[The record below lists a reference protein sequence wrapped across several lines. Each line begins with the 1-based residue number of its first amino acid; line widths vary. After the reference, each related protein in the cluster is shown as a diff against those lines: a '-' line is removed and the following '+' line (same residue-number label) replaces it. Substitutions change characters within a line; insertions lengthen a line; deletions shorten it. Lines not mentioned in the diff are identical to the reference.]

1 MAVCSVAPHLPS
13 HYMFPFF
20 MLCSERREIKYVSS
34 WCFVVTIKAAAGAA
48 RNKSSQRIN
57 LRIVNTRVEYDGS
70 ESVVDGRDVDFS
82 GVVVVGLL
90 VVRSIDE
97 RVSGIFDIVVEM
109 SNYQRSS
116 FFSKGAQEGCF
127 NCVW

>member
-1 MAVCSVAPHLPS
+1 MSVVVSLLQKVAGK
-13 HYMFPFF
+13 
-20 MLCSERREIKYVSS
+20 EIKSMNQFED
-34 WCFVVTIKAAAGAA
+34 C
-48 RNKSSQRIN
+48 
-57 LRIVNTRVEYDGS
+57 EYDGS

-116 FFSKGAQEGCF
+116 FFPKGAQEGCF